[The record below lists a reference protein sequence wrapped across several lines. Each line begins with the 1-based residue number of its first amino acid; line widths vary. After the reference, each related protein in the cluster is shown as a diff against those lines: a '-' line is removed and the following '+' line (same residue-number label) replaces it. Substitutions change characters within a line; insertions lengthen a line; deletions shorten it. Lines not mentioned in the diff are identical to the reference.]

1 MKIDP
6 KSIKGNWTFGWALDV
21 HTLSSMPIGPNEFG
35 HMQFDNTYS
44 EIGEAIF
51 KLKYRNDKSQVN
63 VIAQVVTDFIKSKSE
78 LSDLCAI
85 CFALPSDT
93 SRAYQPVLEIAKVV
107 GNKCGIAVPLDYLQ
121 KIKQTPMLKN
131 EIDSQKRRD
140 ALQGAFRIVDERY
153 AGKHILVFDDLY
165 RSGETLKAICE
176 TLVSQGKVGKIFVI
190 TATQTRSKR

>member
-1 MKIDP
+1 MKINP
-6 KSIKGNWTFGWALDV
+6 KEIKGSWAFGWALDV
-21 HTLSSMPIGPNEFG
+21 HTLSSIPIGPNEFG

-51 KLKYRNDKSQVN
+51 KLKYRNDKSQVDII
-63 VIAQVVTDFIKSKSE
+63 VQVVTDFIKSNPE
-78 LSDLCAI
+78 LSDICAI
-85 CFALPSDT
+85 CATLPSDT
-93 SRAYQPVLEIAKVV
+93 SRAYQPVLEIAKVI
-107 GNKCGIAVPLDYLQ
+107 GSKCGIAAPLDYLQ

-140 ALQGAFRIVDERY
+140 ALQGAFRIADERY

-176 TLVSQGKVGKIFVI
+176 TLVSHGKVGKVSVI
-190 TATQTRSKR
+190 TATQTRSRR